1 MEQIVKILKEQG
13 ICPIYEEGFLTFSY
27 QNINFLYLEDE
38 RDKTFY
44 SLYIPGILK
53 VDHTC
58 KCDVLEVTNAINN
71 ELKIVKLIL
80 NGEYVWAGMEQRLSS
95 ETDLKKMIFFSI
107 DVLVL
112 AYELFHTKWVH
123 GRALN

>member
-1 MEQIVKILKEQG
+1 MEQIVKILEEQG

-95 ETDLKKMIFFSI
+95 